1 LNEHETKRPNGGR
14 GEKIDKNIHK
24 KNNTKFFSGIFV
36 LFLLFSRALITS
48 IDIYKSEKYI
58 VTIIEKIT
66 ERERETEREKFGGRV
81 FFLIFFIFGGK
92 ERNERTNA
100 HSQIENN

>member
-66 ERERETEREKFGGRV
+66 ERERDREREIWRAS
-81 FFLIFFIFGGK
+81 FFLNFLIFGGK